1 MNINT
6 RARHF
11 GTEIQRHETLSWV
24 ISLITHD
31 MESSWVGAVMAA
43 SYFRRSL
50 QLASFGVN
58 HYKIALPL
66 EWGMPPHPEPYT
78 PHPTPHT
85 HAPHPHPTSHTP
97 NPPPHTSSP
106 SLSTANP
113 QPSTLN
119 PLPSRANQQ
128 ASGRGGVRGTRQR
141 PAPFTLQG
149 YLAHKKQP
157 PPQTL

>member
-85 HAPHPHPTSHTP
+85 PHPRPTPTPHIPHPKP
-97 NPPPHTSSP
+97 
-106 SLSTANP
+106 STAHLKPFTLNSKPSTLYP
-113 QPSTLN
+113 QPSSLTCK
-119 PLPSRANQQ
+119 PTSIRP
-128 ASGRGGVRGTRQR
+128 RGGPRDAT
-141 PAPFTLQG
+141 APCTLHPTG
-149 YLAHKKQP
+149 LP
-157 PPQTL
+157 RS